1 MEPQINREL
10 PNVGGNFSSGDFENI
25 VPVVQNP
32 QNAEIFGASGE
43 RHEVAFSPVEQFQQ
57 NFEQVLPEPQVQVV
71 VPQVQLIQAPA
82 VSVPASTPPTAKD
95 IDLMEDEWVKDLKK
109 MIVETKGDPFSRQV
123 RFKEM
128 QVDYLKKRYNRTIN
142 GGK

>member
-10 PNVGGNFSSGDFENI
+10 PNVGRNFSSGGFENI
-25 VPVVQNP
+25 VPVAQNP
-32 QNAEIFGASGE
+32 QNAEIFGVFGE
-43 RHEVAFSPVEQFQQ
+43 RREAAFSPVEQFQQ
-57 NFEQVLPEPQVQVV
+57 NFEQVWPEPQAQVV
-71 VPQVQLIQAPA
+71 MPQVQPIQASV
-82 VSVPASTPPTAKD
+82 VSVSASTPSTAKD

-128 QVDYLKKRYNRTIN
+128 QVDYLKKRYNRIIN
-142 GGK
+142 GGR